1 MKTSHTSPI
10 CLLLAAIGIGLAL
23 SGRVVADDAGSPD
36 APHAVF
42 VVGTHHYEPHET
54 IPKFAERLEQYGF
67 RTTVVLPEG
76 NPEHNRNGKGLPGL
90 EVLADA
96 DVAIFYMRFLAL
108 PEEQLA
114 HIEKYVTSG
123 KPVIGLRTS
132 THAFYYPKKDPRS
145 KWNDG
150 FGRDVLGSRYYIH
163 LQGQTNVEHVPDQ
176 KGNILLNGVP
186 ARFIDPGTLYKV
198 ELPEDAVPLLNGT
211 GRARKTGTIT
221 NRFGT
226 HQIEAEMTWPV
237 AWTWTNTF
245 GGRTFATTLGHRESF
260 ELPALNRLLVNAI
273 HWAVDRPVDIA
284 REKAAVARKM
294 PNLKRPVGE
303 LDQFDPESERQAFEV
318 LDGFEVNLWAAEPM
332 LVNPIHMTWDAQ
344 GRLWVCCSTSYPQ
357 VQPGEQPNDQIIVLE
372 DTDGDGRADKSTVFA
387 DGLYVPT
394 GLEMG
399 DGGVYVANAPDLLFL
414 KDTDGDL
421 KADVRE
427 VVLTGFATED
437 NHHSISAWRWGPG
450 GWLYFQ
456 EGTFMHTQVE
466 TPHGVVRLENGG
478 VFQFRPR
485 DLDLRVYA
493 DYRASN
499 PWGHTFDR
507 WGTEVLIDN
516 PNLYFLAPLTA
527 NSRAKLAY
535 QSSGRGTKQC
545 GGEFVSGR
553 HLPDEFQNQIWTNQ
567 YKSNTVTRYEIT
579 DDGAGI
585 GVNELEPLIRS
596 RDINFRPVDLKMGP
610 DGAAYVLDW
619 YNPLIGHMQH
629 SFRDERRD
637 TTHGRVWR
645 VTYRGRPLVEKPQLV
660 GVPLEQTVAH
670 LKDPED
676 WTRHQVK
683 RVLSDADPRAAAD
696 ALESFVASL
705 DRDDPGYAH
714 HLTEALWAYQT
725 IDVVNEDLLRD
736 VLQSDHPKARA
747 AAVRVLR
754 YWWDRIGDSAS
765 STEPALA
772 LLEQAVADE
781 HPRVRLEAVLTLGFI
796 PDARSVALACR
807 VLDQPMDRYLEHA
820 LKLTVDGLQ
829 PHWLPANRAGTL
841 TFASPDHRSYALSN
855 LLTNEAVQVMVDL
868 LNAGQVNADR
878 LKGPAEAVARTATA
892 AQLEKLVLTMVEYT
906 REYNTRGRDAADP
919 AAIRVVLDALN
930 TAARTRGV
938 KPTGADKM
946 VPRIYAVPD
955 VDAQVAATR
964 LVGAWK
970 IASQSRRLQQ
980 LIRAEETDPALK
992 LAAASALGELA
1003 GRSDRQFL
1011 ARLAQ
1016 SKESGQQT
1024 LGVVGLAAIDLDRA
1038 AAVAATLFASPP
1050 DSNFPPEQIVEVFI
1064 QRRGGGDA
1072 LGAALDKEEVHPDV
1086 ASQVAAHLVRIGEQH
1101 PALVEAFG
1109 GGVAPGSL
1117 EDLLMAEDR
1126 LELAEDVR
1134 EHGNPARGERIFR
1147 RSELACFT
1155 CHNIS
1160 GAGGIIGPDLA
1171 AVGSAYQEDYIVD
1184 SILRPSKVIKEFFE
1198 TAVVLTDEGR
1208 VFTGIL
1214 VLSDDDKIVVRDPQQ
1229 GGAEVTIPTDQIDDV
1244 AKGPSLMPRGLAN
1257 KLNNRQEFL
1266 DLASFLAALGKP
1278 GDYQRNTAPILRR
1291 WRVAAVEEQATIDAG
1306 LVDHVLATGQ
1316 PAYGL
1321 VDGTL
1326 PVEDLPEG
1334 QRVIAVAEL
1343 DVSEPGAIGLKVEPS
1358 AVASVL
1364 VDGRPAAETIE
1375 LERGRHSLAFVLAP
1389 ASIGEGLRVEVTA
1402 PKSAAATFKP
1412 VTGP

>member
-1 MKTSHTSPI
+1 MKKLSIRLSLALVGV
-10 CLLLAAIGIGLAL
+10 CLSLLAPAA
-23 SGRVVADDAGSPD
+23 ADDTTTTRQ
-36 APHAVF
+36 PHAVF
-42 VVGTHHYEPHET
+42 VVGTHHYQPHET
-54 IPKFAERLEQYGF
+54 IPAFAERLEQYGF
-67 RTTVVLPEG
+67 RTTVVLPAG
-76 NPEHNRNGKGLPGL
+76 NPEHNANGTGLPGL
-90 EVLADA
+90 EVLSDA
-96 DVAIFYMRFLAL
+96 DVAIFYMRFLEL
-108 PEEQLA
+108 PAEQLA
-114 HIEKYVTSG
+114 HIEKYVTAG

-132 THAFYYPKKDPRS
+132 THAFDYPKDDPRS

-150 FGRDVLGSRYYIH
+150 FGRDVLGSRYFIH
-163 LQGQTNVEHVPDQ
+163 LQGQTTVEHVTAQ
-176 KGNILLNGVP
+176 RGNVLLNGVP
-186 ARFIDPGTLYKV
+186 TRFVDPGTLYKT
-198 ELPEDAVPLLNGT
+198 ELPDDALPLLSGT
-211 GRARKTGTIT
+211 GQARKTGTIT

-226 HQIEAEMTWPV
+226 HEIEAEMTWPV
-237 AWTWTNTF
+237 AWTWSNKF
-245 GGRTFATTLGHRESF
+245 GGKTFATTLGHRQSF
-260 ELPALNRLLVNAI
+260 ELPALNRLLINAI

-284 REKAAVARKM
+284 REKAAIARKM

-303 LDQFDPESERQAFEV
+303 LDRFDPESERRSFEV

-332 LVNPIHMTWDAQ
+332 LVNPIHMTWDPQ

-357 VQPGEQPNDQIIVLE
+357 VQPGEKPNDQIMVLE
-372 DTDGDGRADKSTVFA
+372 DTDGDGRADTSTVFA

-394 GLEMG
+394 GLELG

-596 RDINFRPVDLKMGP
+596 RDINFRPVDLKIGP
-610 DGAAYVLDW
+610 DGAAYILDW

-645 VTYRGRPLVEKPQLV
+645 VTHRDRPLVEPPQLV
-660 GVPLEQTVAH
+660 DVPLDQVVSH
-670 LKDPED
+670 LKAPED
-676 WTRHQVK
+676 WTRHQAK
-683 RVLSDADPRAAAD
+683 RVLADAAPDDVTA

-705 DRDDPGYAH
+705 DRNDPGYAH

-754 YWWDRIGDSAS
+754 YWWDRIGDSAR

-781 HPRVRLEAVLTLGFI
+781 HPRVRLEAVLTLGFV

-807 VLDQPMDRYLEHA
+807 VLDQPMDRYIEHA

-829 PHWLPANRAGTL
+829 PHWLPAHRAGEL
-841 TFASPDHRSYALSN
+841 TFASLDHRSYALSN
-855 LLTNEAVQVMVDL
+855 LLTNEAVEVMVDL
-868 LNAGQVNADR
+868 LNAGQVDASR

-906 REYNTRGRDAADP
+906 REYGTRGKDAADP
-919 AAIRVVLDALN
+919 AAIRVVLEALN
-930 TAARTRGV
+930 TAARTRGI
-938 KPTGADKM
+938 KPTGVDKM
-946 VPRIYAVPD
+946 VPRVFAVPD
-955 VDAQVAATR
+955 VDAQVAAAR
-964 LVGAWK
+964 LVGVWK
-970 IASQSRRLQQ
+970 ITREGRRLQQ
-980 LIRAEETDPALK
+980 LVRAEGTDPALK

-1011 ARLAQ
+1011 ARLAKSNKTADQ
-1016 SKESGQQT
+1016 S
-1024 LGVVGLAAIDLDRA
+1024 LGVVGLASLDLDRA
-1038 AAVAATLFASPP
+1038 AAVAAELFAAAP
-1050 DSNFPPEQIVEVFI
+1050 DAAFPPEQIVEVFI
-1064 QRRGGGDA
+1064 QRRGGADA
-1072 LGAALDKEEVHPDV
+1072 LGAALDKDDVHADV
-1086 ASQVAAHLVRIGEQH
+1086 ASRVAAHLVRIGEQH

-1109 GGVAPGSL
+1109 GGVPAGSL

-1126 LELAEDVR
+1126 LELAADVR

-1171 AVGSAYQEDYIVD
+1171 AVGSAYQEDYLVD

-1208 VFTGIL
+1208 VITGIL
-1214 VLSDDDKIVVRDPQQ
+1214 VLSDEDKIVVRDPQQ
-1229 GGAEVTIPTDQIDDV
+1229 GGAEVTIPTDQIDEV

-1266 DLASFLAALGKP
+1266 DLTSFLAALGKP
-1278 GDYQRNTAPILRR
+1278 GPYQRNTTPILRR
-1291 WRVAAVEEQATIDAG
+1291 WRVATIDGQATVDAG
-1306 LVDHVLATGQ
+1306 LVEHVLASGT
-1316 PAYGL
+1316 PAYSL

-1326 PVEDLPEG
+1326 PAEDLPKEAAS
-1334 QRVIAVAEL
+1334 VLAVAEL
-1343 DVSEPGAIGLKVEPS
+1343 DVSEAGSIGLKIEPS
-1358 AVASVL
+1358 AAVRVL
-1364 VDGRPAAETIE
+1364 VDGRPAGERID
-1375 LERGRHSLAFVLAP
+1375 LERGRHSLAFVIDRESLDD
-1389 ASIGEGLRVEVTA
+1389 GLRVEVTR
-1402 PKSAAATFKP
+1402 PGTGAATFQP
-1412 VTGP
+1412 ITGP